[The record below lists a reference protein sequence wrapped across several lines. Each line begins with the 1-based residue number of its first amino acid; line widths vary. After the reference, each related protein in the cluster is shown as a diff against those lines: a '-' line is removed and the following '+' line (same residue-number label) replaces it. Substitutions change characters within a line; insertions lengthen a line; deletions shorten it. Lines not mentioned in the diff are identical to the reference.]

1 VEAYLSDRP
10 GLDPHRQAVHAA
22 VRPQIHPAR
31 AVDEPGLVYICRL
44 LAWLWAGT
52 MAFMTI
58 VSLIPPIVDGD
69 ATVRDA
75 DDTLSVSC

>member
-1 VEAYLSDRP
+1 
-10 GLDPHRQAVHAA
+10 
-22 VRPQIHPAR
+22 
-31 AVDEPGLVYICRL
+31 
-44 LAWLWAGT
+44 

-69 ATVRDA
+69 ATVGDA